1 MTYEDIVKNIDD
13 MPPLS
18 DVARVMQSLYAFGA
32 ENVDIRKLVRMIES
46 DVMLTANI
54 LKMINSPYYGFKHQI
69 SSVHQAVTLFGVQ
82 KIYGLVIHFAM
93 SNHIKADTAIYGFNN
108 AQFNEMCILQ
118 SSLMMQWYA
127 KVDLRDTHTLTALSL
142 IMESGKLIVS
152 KELHESDYLETYR
165 EGFLACTNIQDFEEE
180 FLGTTSY
187 YLSAILFEHWNLEP
201 IYAQILKELDGK
213 TKIEGESESET
224 ELETKEYAKVILNS
238 EETTEDDTQNG
249 ANDVIKQYAAAI
261 DVIRTAINLKE
272 VLTEESIKKACV
284 KVKEMGLDPERFEV
298 VALRIKKK
306 YEEL

>member
-1 MTYEDIVKNIDD
+1 MTFESIVKNIDD

-32 ENVDIRKLVRMIES
+32 ENVDIKKLVRMIES

-54 LKMINSPYYGFKHQI
+54 LKMINSPYYGFKNKI
-69 SSVHQAVTLFGVQ
+69 SSVSQAVTLFGVQ
-82 KIYGLVIHFAM
+82 KIYGLVLHFAM
-93 SNHIKADTAIYGFNN
+93 SNHLKADTAIYGFNN

-127 KVDLRDTHTLTALSL
+127 KVDLRDTHILTSLAL
-142 IMESGKLIVS
+142 IMESGKIIVS
-152 KELHESDYLETYR
+152 KELHASDYLETYR
-165 EGFLACTNIQDFEEE
+165 EGFLACTNIQDFEKE

-201 IYAQILKELDGK
+201 VYAEVLKELDSNPDN
-213 TKIEGESESET
+213 IEG
-224 ELETKEYAKVILNS
+224 KE
-238 EETTEDDTQNG
+238 E
-249 ANDVIKQYAAAI
+249 ANAIVKQYSAAI

-284 KVKEMGLDPERFEV
+284 KVQDMGLDGERFNV
-298 VALRIKKK
+298 VAMRIKKK
-306 YEEL
+306 YEEQ